1 MFHTARIAGVLALAV
16 ILADVPAQ
24 ALNLKNWEALPDRDQ
39 IQYVSGC
46 VARLVIA
53 LGKTDN
59 KRAEQLRHY
68 FGDKATGAKFSQ
80 GMLDLLARIVRVEN
94 MTKDPDAGFTL
105 SDIEVE
111 DQILKAAVAKVGPM
125 PSGLTRA
132 TISGP
137 VPAKPDFQQADKP
150 RSPTVKK

>member
-1 MFHTARIAGVLALAV
+1 MVRTARIAGVMTLASFLACTP
-16 ILADVPAQ
+16 IS
-24 ALNLKNWEALPDRDQ
+24 ALSLKDWEALADRDQ

-68 FGDKATGAKFSQ
+68 FGDKPAGAKFST
-80 GMLDLLARIVRVEN
+80 GMLDLLARIARVER

-105 SDIEVE
+105 SDIELE

-125 PSGLTRA
+125 PNGLTRA

-150 RSPTVKK
+150 RSSPVKK